1 MEHQEHQEYK
11 GDRGQRALQA
21 PREKE
26 GLMSALAKSA
36 TPGEEAAGRC
46 SPALNL
52 CVDQTEKH
60 TAADAYF
67 DW

>member
-1 MEHQEHQEYK
+1 MEHQEYK
-11 GDRGQRALQA
+11 GDRGRWALQA

-26 GLMSALAKSA
+26 ELMSALAKSA
-36 TPGEEAAGRC
+36 TPGEEAAGQFY
-46 SPALNL
+46 PALSL
-52 CVDQTEKH
+52 CVEQTEKH